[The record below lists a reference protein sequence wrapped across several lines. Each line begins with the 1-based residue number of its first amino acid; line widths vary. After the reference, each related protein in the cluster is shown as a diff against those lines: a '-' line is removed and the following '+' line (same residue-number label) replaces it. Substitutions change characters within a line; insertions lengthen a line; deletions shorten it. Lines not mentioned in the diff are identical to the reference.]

1 MKNTNVGKIA
11 GALAVLIL
19 ISIGASYAYFTATI
33 TGSETA
39 TTVTIG
45 SGTLGITYAGGSAIT
60 ASNIYP
66 RSEAW
71 VTKNFTITGNNTT
84 DTTMSYKVALTV
96 ASNTFSASALKWQLT
111 STNTGSNG
119 TPIPAKTTN
128 QNIAAGASSI
138 NLGTGS
144 FTGVVSSK
152 VHTYVLTIY
161 FPDTSGDQ
169 NTEQGKSFTAR
180 LVTTAA

>member
-33 TGSETA
+33 TGSESA

-66 RSEAW
+66 RSAAW

-84 DTTMSYKVALTV
+84 DTTMSYKVALTL
-96 ASNTFSASALKWQLT
+96 S
-111 STNTGSNG
+111 GS
-119 TPIPAKTTN
+119 K
-128 QNIAAGASSI
+128 
-138 NLGTGS
+138 
-144 FTGVVSSK
+144 
-152 VHTYVLTIY
+152 
-161 FPDTSGDQ
+161 
-169 NTEQGKSFTAR
+169 
-180 LVTTAA
+180 